1 MEHFS
6 LTIKNKMAHL
16 DIGVLSD
23 KNCPP
28 PHLRD
33 LYIIK
38 NIVGPRQMEQ
48 IRQLKMEEGPVRIV
62 WEQSQ

>member
-1 MEHFS
+1 
-6 LTIKNKMAHL
+6 MAHL
-16 DIGVLSD
+16 DICVLSD

>member
-1 MEHFS
+1 
-6 LTIKNKMAHL
+6 MAHL
-16 DIGVLSD
+16 DICVLSD
-23 KNCPP
+23 KNCPSP
-28 PHLRD
+28 LHLRD

-48 IRQLKMEEGPVRIV
+48 IRQLKTKDGPVRIV